1 MVQVRPMVWAQLGLH
16 LLSLGGRDVGSA
28 LPRSHPVL
36 EADIFLADSVPA
48 VKQRLQL
55 QEAMTLH
62 GTTGAWL
69 APGPF

>member
-1 MVQVRPMVWAQLGLH
+1 MVWAQLGLH

-28 LPRSHPVL
+28 LQHGHPVL
-36 EADIFLADSVPA
+36 EADIFLADSVPVRSSA
-48 VKQRLQL
+48 CSS